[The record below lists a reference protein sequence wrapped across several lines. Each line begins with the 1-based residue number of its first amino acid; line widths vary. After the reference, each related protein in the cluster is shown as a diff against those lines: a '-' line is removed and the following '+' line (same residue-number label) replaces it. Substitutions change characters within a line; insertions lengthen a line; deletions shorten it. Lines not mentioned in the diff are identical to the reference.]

1 MNNLIYKEDAI
12 KVINDEITIEG
23 IVTHYEAMRDAV
35 HQAKKI
41 YNKRLEELPPAES
54 KIIKCRDCKNY
65 HEDECPMRH
74 VEYILDGFDSLDE
87 VIDDYATDDGFCYMG
102 DRRENE

>member
-54 KIIKCRDCKNY
+54 KIIRCRYCKYWNEGSCNCPDIRVDCSDYYVGDIVTEEDFYCGFAKRR
-65 HEDECPMRH
+65 EDE
-74 VEYILDGFDSLDE
+74 
-87 VIDDYATDDGFCYMG
+87 
-102 DRRENE
+102 